1 MLNKI
6 CQACLLRRLGSHS
19 HAFLHLSLL
28 FHMDCVQTKHDLT
41 VPNNTILFGG
51 EIPASVGFYRGTKPF
66 DSNIF
71 LLAKI
76 FDVHAIRKA

>member
-1 MLNKI
+1 
-6 CQACLLRRLGSHS
+6 
-19 HAFLHLSLL
+19 
-28 FHMDCVQTKHDLT
+28 MDCVQTKHDLI
-41 VPNNTILFGG
+41 VPNSTILFAG

-76 FDVHAIRKA
+76 FEVHAIRKA